1 MVDKRYVEFSNKS
14 KDNKQKNNT
23 SNDNNDSIK
32 KGDKIVRQPLCN
44 SIIYGTET
52 YHYTNSVEYNYNKHE
67 LDILLILMKIFYLI
81 LMEDKKLSE
90 NVTKFS
96 FF

>member
-32 KGDKIVRQPLCN
+32 KGDKIVR
-44 SIIYGTET
+44 
-52 YHYTNSVEYNYNKHE
+52 
-67 LDILLILMKIFYLI
+67 
-81 LMEDKKLSE
+81 
-90 NVTKFS
+90 
-96 FF
+96 